1 MAVSQMQKLSLIL
14 PKDDLDSLLLALQS
28 EAKIQIYDLSE
39 QEEWQAAF
47 EANTLSQPLTEDNR
61 QALVELQ
68 KRQEQVEKMIQTL
81 EPYMPEKKAL
91 QALKEEPLSLSFD
104 DLQAHGMIRD
114 EDLLLTKLKRQLR
127 VLDKARQKIAD
138 AKGEIER
145 LEKWRPLEVTPTTLA
160 KFHYVHGLIGT
171 IPNSDTDAVRSSLKA
186 HPELE
191 LEEVFTSETEHGY
204 VILYRSGDRVA
215 VQELLE
221 EHGFKELDY
230 EEEQVPAAYLDRLE
244 GEIKEQEAVVAATL
258 AELQNSQKEL
268 DQLKYQ
274 MDYLLSL
281 GAREEAKS
289 LLASTQS
296 LVALEGWIETS
307 QVASLRDFL
316 QEGFGSRVLLETRD
330 VTEKDWDDV
339 PIQLRNNALVEPFEL
354 VTEMYALPKYYEKD
368 PTPIVSLFY
377 FVFFGMMVADIGYG
391 LLLTVATGF
400 ALKAFKLK
408 PGTAKNL
415 RFFSLLGI
423 SVALWGVVYGSF
435 FGFEMPFA
443 LISTTSNA
451 MTILILS
458 VVFGFVTV
466 LVGLF
471 LGGMKN
477 VRLKDYTEAYN
488 AGFAWVLILLGLML
502 LAVGNILPGMSLLVP
517 IGKWL
522 AILNAIGILIVSIVS
537 AKKLSGLASG
547 LFNLY
552 NVSGYVGDLVSF
564 TRLMALGL
572 SGASIGSA
580 FNLIVNLFPPLGRF
594 TVGLVLFIVLH
605 AINMFLSFLSGYVHG
620 ARLIFVEFF
629 GKFYEGGGKPFRPLK
644 PSERYIKT
652 KK

>member
-39 QEEWQAAF
+39 HEEWQAAF
-47 EANTLSQPLTEDNR
+47 EANTLSQPLTENNR

-138 AKGEIER
+138 AKAEIER
-145 LEKWRPLEVTPTTLA
+145 LEKWRPLEVTPAALA
-160 KFHYVHGLIGT
+160 TFHYVHGLIGT

-221 EHGFKELDY
+221 DHGFKELDY

-244 GEIKEQEAVVAATL
+244 GEIKEQEAVAAATL

-415 RFFSLLGI
+415 RFFSLLGV

-435 FGFEMPFA
+435 FGFEMP
-443 LISTTSNA
+443 
-451 MTILILS
+451 
-458 VVFGFVTV
+458 
-466 LVGLF
+466 
-471 LGGMKN
+471 
-477 VRLKDYTEAYN
+477 
-488 AGFAWVLILLGLML
+488 
-502 LAVGNILPGMSLLVP
+502 LP
-517 IGKWL
+517 
-522 AILNAIGILIVSIVS
+522 
-537 AKKLSGLASG
+537 
-547 LFNLY
+547 
-552 NVSGYVGDLVSF
+552 
-564 TRLMALGL
+564 
-572 SGASIGSA
+572 
-580 FNLIVNLFPPLGRF
+580 
-594 TVGLVLFIVLH
+594 
-605 AINMFLSFLSGYVHG
+605 
-620 ARLIFVEFF
+620 
-629 GKFYEGGGKPFRPLK
+629 
-644 PSERYIKT
+644 
-652 KK
+652 

>member
-39 QEEWQAAF
+39 HEEWQAAF

-138 AKGEIER
+138 AKAEIER
-145 LEKWRPLEVTPTTLA
+145 LEKWRPLEVTPAALA
-160 KFHYVHGLIGT
+160 TFRYVHGLIGT

-221 EHGFKELDY
+221 DHGFKELDY

-274 MDYLLSL
+274 MDYLLSS

-502 LAVGNILPGMSLLVP
+502 LAVGNILPGMSILVP

-552 NVSGYVGDLVSF
+552 NVSGYIGDLVSF

>member
-1 MAVSQMQKLSLIL
+1 
-14 PKDDLDSLLLALQS
+14 
-28 EAKIQIYDLSE
+28 
-39 QEEWQAAF
+39 
-47 EANTLSQPLTEDNR
+47 
-61 QALVELQ
+61 
-68 KRQEQVEKMIQTL
+68 
-81 EPYMPEKKAL
+81 
-91 QALKEEPLSLSFD
+91 
-104 DLQAHGMIRD
+104 
-114 EDLLLTKLKRQLR
+114 
-127 VLDKARQKIAD
+127 
-138 AKGEIER
+138 
-145 LEKWRPLEVTPTTLA
+145 
-160 KFHYVHGLIGT
+160 
-171 IPNSDTDAVRSSLKA
+171 
-186 HPELE
+186 
-191 LEEVFTSETEHGY
+191 
-204 VILYRSGDRVA
+204 
-215 VQELLE
+215 
-221 EHGFKELDY
+221 
-230 EEEQVPAAYLDRLE
+230 
-244 GEIKEQEAVVAATL
+244 
-258 AELQNSQKEL
+258 
-268 DQLKYQ
+268 

-316 QEGFGSRVLLETRD
+316 QQGFGSRVLLETRD

-339 PIQLRNNALVEPFEL
+339 PIQLRNSALVEPFEL

-502 LAVGNILPGMSLLVP
+502 LAVGNILPGMSILVP

-552 NVSGYVGDLVSF
+552 NVSGYIGDLVSF

-594 TVGLVLFIVLH
+594 TVGLLLFIVLH

>member
-39 QEEWQAAF
+39 HEEWQAAF

-138 AKGEIER
+138 AKAEIER
-145 LEKWRPLEVTPTTLA
+145 LEKWRPLEVTPAALA
-160 KFHYVHGLIGT
+160 TFRYVHGLIGT

-221 EHGFKELDY
+221 DHGFKELDY

-274 MDYLLSL
+274 MDYLLSS

-408 PGTAKNL
+408 PSTAKNL
-415 RFFSLLGI
+415 RFFSLLGV

-552 NVSGYVGDLVSF
+552 NVSGYIGDLVSF

-594 TVGLVLFIVLH
+594 TVGLLLFIVLH

>member
-39 QEEWQAAF
+39 HEEWQAAF

-145 LEKWRPLEVTPTTLA
+145 LEKWRPLEVTPAALA
-160 KFHYVHGLIGT
+160 TFHYVHGLIGT

-186 HPELE
+186 HPELK

-221 EHGFKELDY
+221 DHGFKELDY

-274 MDYLLSL
+274 MDYLLSS

-296 LVALEGWIETS
+296 LVALEGWIETY
-307 QVASLRDFL
+307 QVGSLRDFL

-408 PGTAKNL
+408 PSTAKNL

-423 SVALWGVVYGSF
+423 SVALWGVVY
-435 FGFEMPFA
+435 
-443 LISTTSNA
+443 
-451 MTILILS
+451 
-458 VVFGFVTV
+458 
-466 LVGLF
+466 LF
-471 LGGMKN
+471 L
-477 VRLKDYTEAYN
+477 
-488 AGFAWVLILLGLML
+488 WI
-502 LAVGNILPGMSLLVP
+502 
-517 IGKWL
+517 
-522 AILNAIGILIVSIVS
+522 
-537 AKKLSGLASG
+537 
-547 LFNLY
+547 
-552 NVSGYVGDLVSF
+552 
-564 TRLMALGL
+564 
-572 SGASIGSA
+572 
-580 FNLIVNLFPPLGRF
+580 
-594 TVGLVLFIVLH
+594 
-605 AINMFLSFLSGYVHG
+605 
-620 ARLIFVEFF
+620 
-629 GKFYEGGGKPFRPLK
+629 
-644 PSERYIKT
+644 
-652 KK
+652 

>member
-39 QEEWQAAF
+39 HEEWQAAF

-138 AKGEIER
+138 AKAEIER
-145 LEKWRPLEVTPTTLA
+145 LEKWRPLEVTPAALA
-160 KFHYVHGLIGT
+160 TFRYVHGLIGT

-274 MDYLLSL
+274 MDYLLSS

-594 TVGLVLFIVLH
+594 TVGLVLFIILH

>member
-39 QEEWQAAF
+39 HEEWQAAF

-138 AKGEIER
+138 AKAEIER
-145 LEKWRPLEVTPTTLA
+145 LEKWRPLEVTPAALA
-160 KFHYVHGLIGT
+160 TFRYVHGLIGT

-221 EHGFKELDY
+221 DHGFKELDY
-230 EEEQVPAAYLDRLE
+230 EEEQVPAAYLDSLE

-274 MDYLLSL
+274 MDYLLSS

-408 PGTAKNL
+408 PSTAKNL

-458 VVFGFVTV
+458 VVFGFITV

>member
-39 QEEWQAAF
+39 HEEWQAAF
-47 EANTLSQPLTEDNR
+47 EANTLSQPLTENNR

-138 AKGEIER
+138 AKGEIEC
-145 LEKWRPLEVTPTTLA
+145 LEKWRPLEVTPAALA
-160 KFHYVHGLIGT
+160 TFHYVHALIGT

-230 EEEQVPAAYLDRLE
+230 EEEQVPAVYLDRLE

-594 TVGLVLFIVLH
+594 TVGLLLFIVLH

>member
-39 QEEWQAAF
+39 HEEWQAAF

-138 AKGEIER
+138 AKAEIER
-145 LEKWRPLEVTPTTLA
+145 LETWRPLEVTPAALA
-160 KFHYVHGLIGT
+160 TFRYVHGLIGT

-221 EHGFKELDY
+221 DHGFKELDY

-244 GEIKEQEAVVAATL
+244 GEIKEQEAVVVATL

-274 MDYLLSL
+274 MDYLLSS

-296 LVALEGWIETS
+296 LVALAGWIETS

-408 PGTAKNL
+408 PRTAKNL

-502 LAVGNILPGMSLLVP
+502 LAVGNILPGMSVLVP

-594 TVGLVLFIVLH
+594 TVGLLLFIVLH

>member
-138 AKGEIER
+138 AKAEIER
-145 LEKWRPLEVTPTTLA
+145 LEKWRPLEVTPAALA
-160 KFHYVHGLIGT
+160 TFRYVHGLIGT

-221 EHGFKELDY
+221 DHGFKELDY

-274 MDYLLSL
+274 MDYLLSS

-339 PIQLRNNALVEPFEL
+339 PIQLRNSALVEPFEL

-408 PGTAKNL
+408 PSTAKNL
-415 RFFSLLGI
+415 RFFSLLGV

-552 NVSGYVGDLVSF
+552 NVSGYIGDLVSF

>member
-39 QEEWQAAF
+39 HEEWQAAF

-138 AKGEIER
+138 AKAEIER
-145 LEKWRPLEVTPTTLA
+145 LEKWRPLEVTPAALA
-160 KFHYVHGLIGT
+160 TFRYVHGLIGT

-215 VQELLE
+215 VQELIE
-221 EHGFKELDY
+221 DHGFKELDY
-230 EEEQVPAAYLDRLE
+230 EEEQVPAVYLDRLE

-274 MDYLLSL
+274 MDYLLSS

>member
-39 QEEWQAAF
+39 HEEWQAAF

-138 AKGEIER
+138 AKAEIER
-145 LEKWRPLEVTPTTLA
+145 LEKWRPLEVTPAALA
-160 KFHYVHGLIGT
+160 TFRYVHGLIGT

-186 HPELE
+186 HPELK

-221 EHGFKELDY
+221 DHGFKELDY

-274 MDYLLSL
+274 MDYLLSS

-391 LLLTVATGF
+391 LLLTLATGF

-408 PGTAKNL
+408 PSTAKNL

>member
-39 QEEWQAAF
+39 HEEWQAAF

-138 AKGEIER
+138 AKAEIER
-145 LEKWRPLEVTPTTLA
+145 LEKWRPLEVTPAALA
-160 KFHYVHGLIGT
+160 TFRYVHGLIGT

-221 EHGFKELDY
+221 DHGFKELDY

-274 MDYLLSL
+274 MDYLLSS

-296 LVALEGWIETS
+296 LVALEGWIETY
-307 QVASLRDFL
+307 QVGSLRDFL

-391 LLLTVATGF
+391 LLLTLATGF

-408 PGTAKNL
+408 PSTAKNL

>member
-61 QALVELQ
+61 QVLVELQ

-145 LEKWRPLEVTPTTLA
+145 LEKWRPLEVTPTALA
-160 KFHYVHGLIGT
+160 TFHYVHGLIGT
-171 IPNSDTDAVRSSLKA
+171 IPNSDTDSVRSSLKA

-244 GEIKEQEAVVAATL
+244 REIKEQEAVVAATL
-258 AELQNSQKEL
+258 AELQDSQKEL

-316 QEGFGSRVLLETRD
+316 QQGFGSRVLLETRD

-339 PIQLRNNALVEPFEL
+339 PIQLRNSALVEPIEL
-354 VTEMYALPKYYEKD
+354 VTEMYAL
-368 PTPIVSLFY
+368 
-377 FVFFGMMVADIGYG
+377 A
-391 LLLTVATGF
+391 
-400 ALKAFKLK
+400 
-408 PGTAKNL
+408 
-415 RFFSLLGI
+415 
-423 SVALWGVVYGSF
+423 
-435 FGFEMPFA
+435 
-443 LISTTSNA
+443 
-451 MTILILS
+451 
-458 VVFGFVTV
+458 
-466 LVGLF
+466 
-471 LGGMKN
+471 
-477 VRLKDYTEAYN
+477 
-488 AGFAWVLILLGLML
+488 
-502 LAVGNILPGMSLLVP
+502 
-517 IGKWL
+517 
-522 AILNAIGILIVSIVS
+522 
-537 AKKLSGLASG
+537 
-547 LFNLY
+547 
-552 NVSGYVGDLVSF
+552 
-564 TRLMALGL
+564 
-572 SGASIGSA
+572 
-580 FNLIVNLFPPLGRF
+580 
-594 TVGLVLFIVLH
+594 
-605 AINMFLSFLSGYVHG
+605 
-620 ARLIFVEFF
+620 
-629 GKFYEGGGKPFRPLK
+629 
-644 PSERYIKT
+644 
-652 KK
+652 

>member
-1 MAVSQMQKLSLIL
+1 M
-14 PKDDLDSLLLALQS
+14 
-28 EAKIQIYDLSE
+28 
-39 QEEWQAAF
+39 
-47 EANTLSQPLTEDNR
+47 
-61 QALVELQ
+61 
-68 KRQEQVEKMIQTL
+68 
-81 EPYMPEKKAL
+81 
-91 QALKEEPLSLSFD
+91 
-104 DLQAHGMIRD
+104 
-114 EDLLLTKLKRQLR
+114 
-127 VLDKARQKIAD
+127 LDKARQKIAD

-145 LEKWRPLEVTPTTLA
+145 LEKWRPLEVTPAALA
-160 KFHYVHGLIGT
+160 TFRYVHGLIGT

-230 EEEQVPAAYLDRLE
+230 EEEQVPAVYLDRLE

-391 LLLTVATGF
+391 LLLTLATGF

-458 VVFGFVTV
+458 VVFGFITV

-522 AILNAIGILIVSIVS
+522 AILNAIGVLVVSVVS

-594 TVGLVLFIVLH
+594 TVGLLLFIVLH

>member
-39 QEEWQAAF
+39 HEEWQAAF

-138 AKGEIER
+138 AKAEIER
-145 LEKWRPLEVTPTTLA
+145 LEKWRPLEVTPAALA
-160 KFHYVHGLIGT
+160 TFHYVHGLIGT
-171 IPNSDTDAVRSSLKA
+171 ILNSDTDAVRSSLKA

-221 EHGFKELDY
+221 DHGFKELDY

-244 GEIKEQEAVVAATL
+244 GEIKEQEAVAAATL

-274 MDYLLSL
+274 LDYLLSL

-339 PIQLRNNALVEPFEL
+339 PIQLRNSALVEPFEL

-391 LLLTVATGF
+391 LLLTLATGF

-477 VRLKDYTEAYN
+477 VRIKDYTEAYN

>member
-1 MAVSQMQKLSLIL
+1 MAVSQMKKLSLIL

-39 QEEWQAAF
+39 HEEWQAAF

-61 QALVELQ
+61 QGLVELQ

-138 AKGEIER
+138 AKAEIER
-145 LEKWRPLEVTPTTLA
+145 LEKWRPLEVTPAALA
-160 KFHYVHGLIGT
+160 TFRYVHGLIGT

-221 EHGFKELDY
+221 DHGFKELDY

-274 MDYLLSL
+274 MDYLLSS

-339 PIQLRNNALVEPFEL
+339 PIQLRNNSLVEPFEL

-408 PGTAKNL
+408 PSTAKNL
-415 RFFSLLGI
+415 RFFSLLGV

-629 GKFYEGGGKPFRPLK
+629 GKFYEGGGKPFRPPK